1 MKQVKLYLCSAAAL
15 MMASASMAQSGP
27 IAATRIVAMAAKAN
41 VVHTVYLELP
51 LTIDN
56 GTLLYASATLTN
68 VQSGE
73 KYTIDQFDDKGE
85 KYAGS
90 VSLPEGT
97 YNIQASGKV
106 KYTVDGAEEIADVKA
121 ELQNVTVNGGTAVST
136 TMALNMY
143 KADGGLVITELFYT
157 GTTTP
162 EGKQYSN
169 DQYIKIGNNSN
180 ETIYLDGMAFA
191 ESEFLTTTKET
202 YKPDIMEEAM
212 AVDGVYVFPGSGK
225 EHPLAP
231 GKEVIIAINANN
243 HKEANANSFDLS
255 KADFEIYDVSTIP
268 SIQDTD
274 NPDVPN
280 MISYYRSSKTIFTM
294 HNRGFKAYAIGK
306 PTVGLDDYVANY
318 KYDFSYDLNANGTIY
333 PMKRSSYKFPNA
345 WIVDA
350 VNCSVPSLYQWNVT
364 SATLDA
370 GYTSCG
376 QVDHDKTRYGKAVIR
391 KKSGDKWIDTNNS
404 SDDFIKDATPSLMAG
419 TDGVEE
425 LTANNIIVKGGVG
438 GVTISLDKDAAVD
451 IYSLSGQKVYGLTMA
466 AGQHTVDLQAGL
478 YIIKVA
484 KTPFKVTVK

>member
-1 MKQVKLYLCSAAAL
+1 MNKGKLLV
-15 MMASASMAQSGP
+15 
-27 IAATRIVAMAAKAN
+27 VAMSAIAITFSSCTDDNENDDKQQEVMVN
-41 VVHTVYLELP
+41 HVVALDLP
-51 LTIDN
+51 LNIDN
-56 GTLLYASATLTN
+56 DTLVSATATLTN
-68 VQSGE
+68 VQT
-73 KYTIDQFDDKGE
+73 KKQYTTNTFSQVDKQW
-85 KYAGS
+85 
-90 VSLPEGT
+90 VDTVNIPEGV
-97 YNIQASGKV
+97 YNVNVEGKI
-106 KYTVDGAEEIADVKA
+106 KYGIDSTLVFSDVKA
-121 ELQNVTVNGGTAVST
+121 SQENVNVKQSVST
-136 TMALNMY
+136 PTTVALSLF
-143 KADGGLVITELFYT
+143 KAQEGLVITELFYT

-169 DQYIKIGNNSN
+169 DQYIKIGNNSDS
-180 ETIYLDGMAFA
+180 TIYLDGLAFV

-202 YKPDIMEEAM
+202 YKPDIMNQAM

-231 GKEVIIAINANN
+231 GKEVIIALNANN

-318 KYDFSYDLNANGTIY
+318 KYDFSYDLNVNGTIY
-333 PMKRSSYKFPNA
+333 PMERSSYKFPNA

-404 SDDFIKDATPSLMAG
+404 SDDFLSDQPASL
-419 TDGVEE
+419 
-425 LTANNIIVKGGVG
+425 LK
-438 GVTISLDKDAAVD
+438 
-451 IYSLSGQKVYGLTMA
+451 
-466 AGQHTVDLQAGL
+466 
-478 YIIKVA
+478 
-484 KTPFKVTVK
+484 